1 MQIRYYAADILDYIN
16 LENLYQFL
24 NVGDPRRLPV
34 KIRSDIEK
42 ERDTILRYVEP
53 LIFYKEYE
61 NFSFE
66 NERLILGD
74 VAIESKVLS
83 LICRDSFSVFVFVL
97 TLGDKIENYASSLYN
112 ANQIFGFQVADAY
125 GSVFA
130 EATAD
135 RFMHDIE
142 HDLLRDFTLSARYS
156 PGYCDIPIVEQ
167 IKIFSLIGEENRL
180 IRLTD
185 SYQMIPQKSISG
197 IFFKVAQKTGARYKN
212 YYIFCNNCNNKLCR
226 YYKR

>member
-1 MQIRYYAADILDYIN
+1 MQIRYYAADILDYID
-16 LENLYQFL
+16 LKNLYQFL
-24 NVGDPRRLPV
+24 SVGDPGKLSA
-34 KIRSDIEK
+34 KLRSDIER
-42 ERDTILRYVEP
+42 ERDVILRYAEP

-74 VAIESKVLS
+74 VSIESRVLS
-83 LICRDSFSVFVFVL
+83 LIGRDSFSVFVFVL
-97 TLGDKIENYASSLYN
+97 TVGDKIEDYASSLYGS
-112 ANQIFGFQVADAY
+112 NQIFGFQVADAY

-135 RFMHDIE
+135 CFMHNIE
-142 HDLLRDFTLSARYS
+142 HSLPRDLTLSARFS

-167 IKIFSLIGEENRL
+167 VKIFNLIGEENRL

-185 SYQMIPQKSISG
+185 SYQMVPQKSISG
-197 IFFKVAQKTGARYKN
+197 IFFKVSQKTGARYKN
-212 YYIFCNNCNNKLCR
+212 YYIFCKDCNNKLCR